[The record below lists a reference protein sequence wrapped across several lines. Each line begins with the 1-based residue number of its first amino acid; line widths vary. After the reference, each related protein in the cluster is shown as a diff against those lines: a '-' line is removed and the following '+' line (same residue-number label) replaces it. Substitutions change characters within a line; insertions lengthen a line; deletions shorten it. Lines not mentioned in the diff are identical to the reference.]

1 MKVEL
6 VLKDFDFRLR
16 SEAGS
21 FPAVEINIFAVVTS
35 RKADID
41 AVRMSAFKSKVRAA
55 VETRPCEGYDQD
67 KIAVLERE
75 LGRFVER
82 HLIAAIRRPEP

>member
-1 MKVEL
+1 MIISIYPHQSTDL
-6 VLKDFDFRLR
+6 YGR
-16 SEAGS
+16 
-21 FPAVEINIFAVVTS
+21 VTG
-35 RKADID
+35 
-41 AVRMSAFKSKVRAA
+41 VWVRAA

>member
-41 AVRMSAFKSKVRAA
+41 AVRMSAFKSKVRA
-55 VETRPCEGYDQD
+55 
-67 KIAVLERE
+67 
-75 LGRFVER
+75 FVESELPK
-82 HLIAAIRRPEP
+82 HVVYVEAEGGAK